1 MTLSCLTRLSAGA
14 VVCALVL
21 SSVLVLDA
29 QNGAPADSLM
39 ASVRPLLSQDSMN
52 VYRRFAPEHREK
64 MLEYYG
70 KVLALRA
77 LSPINFQ
84 GGGQMILFGVGTG
97 QVKLATGLKRG
108 REYSVGPVL
117 AGTGIRMITLFFPS
131 EDALKARFAE
141 FGYSAPTFHAGPRG
155 TRVAH
160 VADPGG
166 FMTELVVVP
175 NGESPAY
182 DRMEVTIAV
191 SDLERSRTFY
201 REFVGLD
208 ELPPVQDALLGT
220 TKYPYRHAETTVNLV
235 AVAKGVPADTGSAG
249 IQYVVSDVE
258 TVDTRAKARNVAV
271 EEPLSNMAGF
281 SLRTVWLNDPDG
293 ATNYFAQ
300 VGGAGGGRG
309 GRGGGRG
316 AAAR

>member
-1 MTLSCLTRLSAGA
+1 MRVSGLMRLAIGAAAAALVVSSVVTTGAQAGA
-14 VVCALVL
+14 QA
-21 SSVLVLDA
+21 D
-29 QNGAPADSLM
+29 PALM

-52 VYRRFAPEHREK
+52 VYRRFVPEHREQ

-77 LSPINFQ
+77 LSPVTFQ

-97 QVKLATGLKRG
+97 QVKLANGLKGG
-108 REYSVGPVL
+108 REYSVGPVK

-131 EDALKARFAE
+131 EAELTARFTE
-141 FGYSAPTFHAGPRG
+141 FGYPTPSFRDGRNGA
-155 TRVAH
+155 RVAH

-175 NGESPAY
+175 GAQPAVY

-191 SDLERSRTFY
+191 SDLERSRVFY

-208 ELPPVQDALLGT
+208 ELPPVEDAMLGAT
-220 TKYPYRHAETTVNLV
+220 RYPYRHGETTVNLI
-235 AVAKGVPADTGSAG
+235 AVGMGLPADTGSAG
-249 IQYVVSDVE
+249 IQYVVRDVD
-258 TVDTRAKARNVAV
+258 TVDARAKARSVAV
-271 EEPLSNMAGF
+271 EEPLGDLQGF

-293 ATNYFAQ
+293 VTNYFAQ
-300 VGGAGGGRG
+300 VGGA
-309 GRGGGRG
+309 RG
-316 AAAR
+316 AQTRTAR